1 MRREN
6 WYRMGLMWSV
16 SAAVASAVRC
26 NPDPRVAKERA
37 TVVTPEPMPSDAR
50 FRERFAARVG
60 VRIIFKPERRAQC
73 SPITHTLGYSRTSVE

>member
-6 WYRMGLMWSV
+6 WYRVGLMWSV

-50 FRERFAARVG
+50 FREFSPRGLLFAL
-60 VRIIFKPERRAQC
+60 FRRAGAMAGAE
-73 SPITHTLGYSRTSVE
+73 STVLTLAT